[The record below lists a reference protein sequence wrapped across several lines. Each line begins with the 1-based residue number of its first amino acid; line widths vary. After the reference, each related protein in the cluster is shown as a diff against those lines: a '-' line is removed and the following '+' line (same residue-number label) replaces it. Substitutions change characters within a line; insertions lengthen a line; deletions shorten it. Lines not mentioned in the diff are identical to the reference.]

1 MMFIT
6 LLGCF
11 NSDGLKFNSLSGG
24 VGGPGGGSGTLL
36 ESFPKVFH
44 ADNTTAY
51 FNTIFPTSDGGIILS
66 GYNRSYQV
74 QDALFVKVNS
84 QGQTEW
90 KKLGS
95 IGIYSFSFIQLGQYY
110 YSAGNA
116 IHNQQY
122 SAYLTKLDR
131 NGNTVKILYFDA
143 DESYGNLLPLPNNRL
158 IFMYTNQIAKID
170 TDLNP
175 ATSIKW
181 VARINGDYFA
191 NYNRVSFSSFTYYD
205 EQGNEYLFFAVNS
218 FNNNPPGICRMN
230 VNSDSISDF
239 NSVSTFKRISG
250 LQEIRSIFPSHN
262 QGVIALGLDQNN
274 NLAILK
280 LTSDLSQI
288 TDKKVYS
295 HNLDS
300 YFYSAFV
307 IPSFNNKYLLVIDD
321 YTIGGSIVIVL
332 NNDLSID
339 RQVVL
344 NMRVRSA
351 LPTTGGYIFAGTNE
365 SENQALIMSLDSL
378 LNPINCNTVINNEIT
393 ITFQEVN
400 SPLSLVDSSIN
411 ISSGSLNAQDANT
424 PTTDANLEEDTT
436 CRASWL

>member
-66 GYNRSYQV
+66 GYNRSDQV
-74 QDALFVKVNS
+74 EDALFVKVNS

-95 IGIYSFSFIQLGQYY
+95 IGISSFSFIELGQYY
-110 YSAGNA
+110 YSVGNA

-158 IFMYTNQIAKID
+158 IFMYSKQIAKID

-181 VARINGDYFA
+181 VARINDHYYFA
-191 NYNRVSFSSFTYYD
+191 TYNEVSYPSFTYYD

-218 FNNNPPGICRMN
+218 YNGHPGICRMN
-230 VNSDSISDF
+230 VKSDSISDF

-250 LQEIRSIFPSHN
+250 LRIIRSIFPSHN
-262 QGVIALGLDQNN
+262 QGVIALGFDQND
-274 NLAILK
+274 NLAILR

-295 HNLDS
+295 HNLYS

-307 IPSFNNKYLLVIDD
+307 IPSFNNKYLLVIDE
-321 YTIGGSIVIVL
+321 YFTGSVVVVL
-332 NNDLSID
+332 NNNLGIE

-351 LPTTGGYIFAGTNE
+351 LPTTGGYIFAGTNR
-365 SENQALIMSLDSL
+365 SRNQALIMSLDSL

-400 SPLSLVDSSIN
+400 SPLSLVPSSID
-411 ISSGSLNAQDANT
+411 ISPGSLNPRPENT

-436 CRASWL
+436 CLPNWQ